1 MDATKREIRN
11 LECEL
16 AFREATPEELA
27 QGQLGTI
34 TGRAI
39 CFNAESEILDDD
51 GLRFREVISP
61 EAATM
66 EFLNTQDVKINMLHE
81 RSLTFGRSKRGKSG
95 NARLWVDESGVNFD
109 VAVPNCD
116 LGIRAREL
124 TKAGVYDGCSFE
136 FYPDKYT
143 IEEREGRVAL
153 VRHTK
158 FRAITALTLGMD
170 PAYLQTTLHAR
181 ELWRET
187 ETGKREAEEAD
198 AQKVEAE
205 KKAAEEAAEKEA
217 ELEEQKAKEDAA
229 AEEERECG
237 GGDDDEAKKKAEE
250 EAKAEEERKAKEEQE
265 ARELA
270 EREQKE
276 REAVAVMRMRRNR
289 LALQN
294 RDIETFSY

>member
-1 MDATKREIRN
+1 MNATKREIRN

-51 GLRFREVISP
+51 GLRFREVIAP
-61 EAATM
+61 EAVTM

-95 NARLWVDESGVNFD
+95 NARLWVDDNGVNFD

-153 VRHTK
+153 VRHTR

-198 AQKVEAE
+198 AEKVKAE

-217 ELEEQKAKEDAA
+217 ELEEEKAKKAA
-229 AEEERECG
+229 EEAKAKAEQEKKEEEEREL
-237 GGDDDEAKKKAEE
+237 
-250 EAKAEEERKAKEEQE
+250 EEQE
-265 ARELA
+265 RRFRESQMLRIRA
-270 EREQKE
+270 Q
-276 REAVAVMRMRRNR
+276 R
-289 LALQN
+289 L
-294 RDIETFSY
+294 RIESDFN